1 MDGKPEERKNSPE
14 EEIVRI
20 LAEKGLTVTTA
31 ESCTGGLIAGTLIN
45 AAGASEVFNEGY
57 ITYSNG
63 AKERLAGVDHK
74 TLEKYGAVS
83 AQTAKEMAAGAAK
96 AAGADAALSA
106 TGIAGPGGGTAEKPA
121 GLVYIGCFL
130 NGRTEVRKCLFT
142 GDRQENRRRTVETAL
157 VMLREMLLG
166 KI

>member
-1 MDGKPEERKNSPE
+1 MDGKPEERKNSLE

-63 AKERLAGVDHK
+63 AAGGRGSQNPGKIRGGQRADSEGDGGRSGKGGRSRRGAERNGHRGTGGRHRGKAGRSCIYRMFP
-74 TLEKYGAVS
+74 EW
-83 AQTAKEMAAGAAK
+83 
-96 AAGADAALSA
+96 
-106 TGIAGPGGGTAEKPA
+106 
-121 GLVYIGCFL
+121 
-130 NGRTEVRKCLFT
+130 
-142 GDRQENRRRTVETAL
+142 ENRSTEMHVYRRQA
-157 VMLREMLLG
+157 G
-166 KI
+166 KQAADGGNSACHAQRNASGKNLT